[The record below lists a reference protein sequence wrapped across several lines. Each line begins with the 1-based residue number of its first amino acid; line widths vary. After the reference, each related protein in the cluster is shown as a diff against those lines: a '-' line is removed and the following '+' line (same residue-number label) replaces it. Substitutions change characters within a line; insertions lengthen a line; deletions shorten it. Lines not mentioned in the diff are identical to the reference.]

1 MYYLLFTINLAIMQ
15 SGSLT
20 SSKKI
25 CIYQHTA
32 SCTYI
37 QTNVHTSHLL
47 VYYKKIHTHIL
58 I

>member
-1 MYYLLFTINLAIMQ
+1 MQ